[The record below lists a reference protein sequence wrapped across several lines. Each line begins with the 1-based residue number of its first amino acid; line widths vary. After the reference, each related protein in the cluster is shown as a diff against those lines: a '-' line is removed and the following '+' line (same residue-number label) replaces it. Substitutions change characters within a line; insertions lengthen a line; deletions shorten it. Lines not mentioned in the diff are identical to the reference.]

1 MSNVF
6 QGAGAASVSMWLS
19 LISLWVFRVPFSYG
33 LSHTEL
39 GIKGVWLGMG
49 LSFVVSFF
57 FMYYVYKKGKWMENA
72 VVHN

>member
-19 LISLWVFRVPFSYG
+19 LICLWVFRIPIAYG
-33 LSHTEL
+33 LSYTDL

-49 LSFVVSFF
+49 LSLLLVSFSCIISI
-57 FMYYVYKKGKWMENA
+57 KKRKVDGKGCCS
-72 VVHN
+72 